1 MYDYVDRRLTQLEPG
16 SRFLVWSMRLWV
28 TAIGIGQCP
37 TPAVAPA
44 FARWR
49 AFGALAPF
57 MKAMALLNRDALETF
72 HFSPVA
78 CEQVSEH
85 EAIVLSVARAMSESR
100 FGEASETLALIVA
113 PDALGEL
120 VEALAALVATI
131 APMGLSVARCQSAG
145 TTSTE

>member
-1 MYDYVDRRLTQLEPG
+1 MYDFVDRRLTQLDPG

-28 TAIGIGQCP
+28 TAIGLGQCP

-49 AFGALAPF
+49 AFGALGPF

-72 HFSPVA
+72 HFRPVT
-78 CEQVSEH
+78 CERVSEH
-85 EAIVLSVARAMSESR
+85 EAIVLSVVRGMHEGR
-100 FGEASETLALIVA
+100 FNEASQTLALIVA
-113 PDALGEL
+113 PDALGEMI
-120 VEALAALVATI
+120 EALTALVRTV
-131 APMGLSVARCQSAG
+131 APMGLSIANHQSAG